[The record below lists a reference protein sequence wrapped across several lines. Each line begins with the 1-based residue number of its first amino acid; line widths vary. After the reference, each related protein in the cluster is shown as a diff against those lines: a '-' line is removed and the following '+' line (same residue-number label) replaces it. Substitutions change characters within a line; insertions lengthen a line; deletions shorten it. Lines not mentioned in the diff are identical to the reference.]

1 MITGP
6 SGAGKGTLIRALLG
20 RVADLEVAVSA
31 TTRHRRRGEE
41 DGREYWFLSDA
52 EFVRRVH
59 EGDFLEHVTY
69 VSGKR
74 YGTLR
79 SEVHRIAGEGK
90 IPVLELE
97 TEGALN
103 VKDDVPGAVTIFI
116 TAPIPELERR
126 LRERA
131 SESEGEIGE
140 RIGLARKQLAQA
152 EQFDHVVVNDDLER
166 ATQGAGGGCPARV
179 GNRRYHESAVIHP
192 RIDELLDD
200 VDSRYALV
208 IVAAKRARQINNYH
222 HQLGEG
228 TFDEF
233 PPLVESRSKNYL
245 TMALEETAEGK
256 IKYTYKN

>member
-6 SGAGKGTLIRALLG
+6 SGAGKGTLIKALLE
-20 RVADLEVAVSA
+20 RVPDLEVAISA
-31 TTRHRRRGEE
+31 TTRHRRHGEQ
-41 DGREYWFLSDA
+41 DGREYWFLGDA

-79 SEVHRIAGEGK
+79 SEVDRIAADGK

-103 VKDDVPGAVTIFI
+103 VKEDVPGAVTIFI

-152 EQFDHVVVNDDLER
+152 QQFDHVVVNDDLDR
-166 ATQGAGGGCPARV
+166 ATGELEAIVQRELATAGTM
-179 GNRRYHESAVIHP
+179 
-192 RIDELLDD
+192 
-200 VDSRYALV
+200 SR
-208 IVAAKRARQINNYH
+208 
-222 HQLGEG
+222 
-228 TFDEF
+228 
-233 PPLVESRSKNYL
+233 P
-245 TMALEETAEGK
+245 
-256 IKYTYKN
+256 